1 MTLTAM
7 TPLYRIEISVPPHAL
22 DAFED
27 ALAPHVIAVSADADA
42 TAAVWQLAGYCEN
55 LPDHDALKGALETT
69 ASAFEISVPEPRIE
83 VIENTDW
90 VTTNLL
96 TFPPVTVGRFF
107 VYGSHHTK
115 SEPAGRI
122 GIRIDAGQ
130 AFGTGAHGS
139 TAGCLLAM
147 DTIFQHTRPR
157 RILDLGCGSAILG
170 IAAAKLIRCPVLAT
184 DIDPVAVR
192 VARENADLNGVGP
205 WVKTMVASGVT
216 AAMRQAGPFDM
227 VIANILAGPLQSMA
241 PQIAGCMAPGGTLI
255 LSGLLA
261 RESRRLENRYR
272 AVGCRLINRSV
283 RDGWATLILRRLS
296 PGELL

>member
-1 MTLTAM
+1 MTLPDLA
-7 TPLYRIEISVPPHAL
+7 PLYRIEISVPLHAL

-27 ALAPHVIAVSADADA
+27 ALSPHVIAVSADADA
-42 TAAVWQLAGYCEN
+42 SADVWQLAGYCES
-55 LPDHDALKGALETT
+55 LPDHDALKSAL
-69 ASAFEISVPEPRIE
+69 ADMAAAFDIRAPEPRID
-83 VIENTDW
+83 VFENTDW

-107 VYGSHHTK
+107 VYGSHHTMP
-115 SEPAGRI
+115 EPAGRI

-147 DTIFQHTRPR
+147 DTVFQHTRPR
-157 RILDLGCGSAILG
+157 NVLDLGCGSAILG
-170 IAAAKLIRCPVLAT
+170 IAAAKLIRCSVLAT

-205 WVKTMVASGVT
+205 WVKTMVAKGVT
-216 AAMRQAGPFDM
+216 AAMRQDGPFDM
-227 VIANILAGPLQSMA
+227 IIANILAGPLQSMA
-241 PQIAGCMAPGGTLI
+241 PHIASCMSPGGTLI

-272 AVGCRLINRSV
+272 AVGCRLIKRSV
-283 RDGWATLILRRLS
+283 RDGWATLTLRRLGA
-296 PGELL
+296 GELL